1 MKWIKKWSYLLILV
15 FSGVLFFLFTDS
27 LQAAAK
33 PGRELLAW
41 AGKQADIIQGKVTG
55 RTESALAEDVL
66 AQRGD
71 SVEGLGTE
79 AGQENGAEENQGLQE
94 AASDGTQSN
103 GEGKEEG
110 IEAAGGQSIEEK
122 GEGDTGASAQN
133 PAENG
138 GEASQNNG
146 TEEGQGSKYMY
157 ASAEDD
163 YFQDAVFIG
172 DSRTVGLFEY
182 GGLEDI
188 TTFYASTG
196 LTVYKMFSEPI
207 VTVPGQK
214 NKITVEEAL
223 SQRQFAKIYLM
234 IGINEMGTGTVD
246 TFIQKYTEVVE
257 HLKELQPDAIIYLQ
271 AIMKVTTERSNKG
284 DYINNEGI
292 EERNERIAQLADNDR
307 VFYLDV
313 NPLICDETGGMEPSY
328 TFDGVHLKAQ
338 YVLIWKDFLK
348 ENALILRDDAVPS
361 VEQTNESQVGT
372 E

>member
-15 FSGVLFFLFTDS
+15 FSGILFFLMTDS
-27 LQAAAK
+27 SQAAAK

-41 AGKQADIIQGKVTG
+41 AGKQADIIQEKVTG
-55 RTESALAEDVL
+55 RTKSALTEDGL

-71 SVEGLGTE
+71 SAKGLGTE

-94 AASDGTQSN
+94 ASLDGTQSST
-103 GEGKEEG
+103 EGNEEG
-110 IEAAGGQSIEEK
+110 IEAVGGQSIEEK
-122 GEGDTGASAQN
+122 DDTEASAQN
-133 PAENG
+133 HEENG
-138 GEASQNNG
+138 ENAPQNNG
-146 TEEGQGSKYMY
+146 TGKEEQGSKYIY
-157 ASAEDD
+157 TSVEDD

-313 NPLICDETGGMEPSY
+313 NPLICDETGGMDASY

-338 YVLIWKDFLK
+338 FVLIWKEFLK
-348 ENALILRDDAVPS
+348 ENALVLRDEALPS
-361 VEQTNESQVGT
+361 VEQTNESQIET

>member
-1 MKWIKKWSYLLILV
+1 MKWIKKWSYLLILF
-15 FSGVLFFLFTDS
+15 FSGILFFLMTDS
-27 LQAAAK
+27 LQVAAK

-55 RTESALAEDVL
+55 RTESALAEDGL

-71 SVEGLGTE
+71 SGKGLGTE

-94 AASDGTQSN
+94 AALDGTQSN
-103 GEGKEEG
+103 TEGNEEV

-122 GEGDTGASAQN
+122 GDTGASTQN
-133 PAENG
+133 HGENG
-138 GEASQNNG
+138 GKAPQNNDTG
-146 TEEGQGSKYMY
+146 EEEQGSKYMY
-157 ASAEDD
+157 TSVEDD

-313 NPLICDETGGMEPSY
+313 NPLICDETGGMEASY

-338 YVLIWKDFLK
+338 YVLIWKEFLK
-348 ENALILRDDAVPS
+348 ENALVLRDEVLPF
-361 VEQTNESQVGT
+361 VEQTNESQMGT